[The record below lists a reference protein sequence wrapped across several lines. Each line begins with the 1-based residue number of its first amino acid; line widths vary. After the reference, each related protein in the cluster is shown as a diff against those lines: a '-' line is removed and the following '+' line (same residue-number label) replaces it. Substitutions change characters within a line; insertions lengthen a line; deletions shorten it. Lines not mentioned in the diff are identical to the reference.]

1 MQFTARAG
9 EALAESLNLSTT
21 MQRVLELI
29 VPAMADWAVI
39 DLFDEQGRVRI
50 DAMVHADPAM
60 APLAA
65 RLIGASTARPEF
77 AEMIA
82 TALRAPHTQVN
93 ARLEPAVL
101 AAMVL
106 PEYREAILALD
117 GRSSIIVPL
126 RSGGRSLGALVAYWS
141 SSPRTFGEEDVPLF
155 EEIARRAAVA
165 IENAQ
170 LYESERHVANAFQ
183 RAALPISLPDVTGI
197 RFDAVYVA
205 ARNEAQIGGELQ
217 RSAAQ
222 ALIATLLLIFGYI
235 AVRFHTWRLSLGAIL
250 AVLHDPILVL
260 GTFSLTRTTFDLTV
274 VAAMLAVIGYSLN
287 DTVVVFDRIRE
298 RFHTGR
304 RLDPVAVL
312 DQSINQTLSRTI
324 MTKVV
329 TLIVVVALYAL
340 GGAVLRGFSE
350 ALIIGILAGT
360 YSSIYISS
368 AVALD
373 CGLKAEHLLASAVKK
388 PLDDMP

>member
-1 MQFTARAG
+1 VEFFHHATSFPFMSTRRLWYG
-9 EALAESLNLSTT
+9 LSIVLIVISLGSLATRGLNLGVDFTGGVT
-21 MQRVLELI
+21 VQATF
-29 VPAMADWAVI
+29 PAAANRDAVI
-39 DLFDEQGRVRI
+39 TALSG
-50 DAMVHADPAM
+50 AGYADP
-60 APLAA
+60 
-65 RLIGASTARPEF
+65 
-77 AEMIA
+77 
-82 TALRAPHTQVN
+82 QVT
-93 ARLEPAVL
+93 
-101 AAMVL
+101 
-106 PEYREAILALD
+106 I
-117 GRSSIIVPL
+117 
-126 RSGGRSLGALVAYWS
+126 
-141 SSPRTFGEEDVPLF
+141 FGTSR
-155 EEIARRAAVA
+155 EIAIRLPPTKQSTEQVRSK
-165 IENAQ
+165 IEQILRGVDAGAQ
-170 LYESERHVANAFQ
+170 IQQVEVVG
-183 RAALPISLPDVTGI
+183 P
-197 RFDAVYVA
+197 
-205 ARNEAQIGGELQ
+205 QIGGELQ

-222 ALIATLLLIFGYI
+222 ALFATLLLIFGYI

-304 RLDPVAVL
+304 RLDPVTVL

-373 CGLKAEHLLASAVKK
+373 CGLRAEHLLATAARK
-388 PLDDMP
+388 PLDDLP

>member
-1 MQFTARAG
+1 VEFFHHATSFPFMSTRRLWYG
-9 EALAESLNLSTT
+9 LSIVLIVISLVSLATRGLNLGVDFTGGVT
-21 MQRVLELI
+21 VQATF
-29 VPAMADWAVI
+29 PAAANRDAVI
-39 DLFDEQGRVRI
+39 TALSG
-50 DAMVHADPAM
+50 AGYADP
-60 APLAA
+60 
-65 RLIGASTARPEF
+65 
-77 AEMIA
+77 
-82 TALRAPHTQVN
+82 QVT
-93 ARLEPAVL
+93 
-101 AAMVL
+101 
-106 PEYREAILALD
+106 I
-117 GRSSIIVPL
+117 
-126 RSGGRSLGALVAYWS
+126 
-141 SSPRTFGEEDVPLF
+141 FGTSR
-155 EEIARRAAVA
+155 EIAIRLPPTKQSTEQVRSK
-165 IENAQ
+165 IEQILRGVDAGAQ
-170 LYESERHVANAFQ
+170 IQQVEVVG
-183 RAALPISLPDVTGI
+183 P
-197 RFDAVYVA
+197 
-205 ARNEAQIGGELQ
+205 QIGGELQ

-222 ALIATLLLIFGYI
+222 ALFATLLLIFGYI

-304 RLDPVAVL
+304 RLDPVTVL

-373 CGLKAEHLLASAVKK
+373 CGLRAEHLLATAARK
-388 PLDDMP
+388 PLDDLP